1 MREQQE
7 MRRRTARTCPAK
19 LAARWLDESAA
30 ALKCEP
36 SQNGGALVSL
46 QLHRNLVSSDATL
59 NFKDF
64 SPLPLWLPS
73 QKGCGG
79 VAKLAR
85 TLNRHASGNTDL
97 LQRFAASAPKV
108 VPVC

>member
-7 MRRRTARTCPAK
+7 LRWRTAHTCPA
-19 LAARWLDESAA
+19 AARWLDESAA

-46 QLHRNLVSSDATL
+46 QLHRNLVASDGIL
-59 NFKDF
+59 NLKDF

-73 QKGCGG
+73 QKGCRGLT
-79 VAKLAR
+79 KLAG
-85 TLNRHASGNTDL
+85 TLNWAASDNTTCFKDL
-97 LQRFAASAPKV
+97 LQVHQK
-108 VPVC
+108 